1 MICPNMKKTGL
12 IDVVKALE
20 GMKTI
25 VKVPEDVAIKAKKA
39 VEKMLAIPAG

>member
-1 MICPNMKKTGL
+1 MICANMKKTGL
-12 IDVVKALE
+12 LDVVKAIE

-25 VKVPEDVAIKAKKA
+25 VKVPEETARLAKKA